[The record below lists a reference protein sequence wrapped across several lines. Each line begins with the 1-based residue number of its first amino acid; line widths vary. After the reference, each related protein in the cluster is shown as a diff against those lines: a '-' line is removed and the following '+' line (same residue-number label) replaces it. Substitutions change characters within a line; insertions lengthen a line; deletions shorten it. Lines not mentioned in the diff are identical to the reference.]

1 MYELEKAILP
11 EFPRTMHLPL
21 EPNAGSDDRVAS
33 ISDMEGFLASD
44 ISIQEKIDGASM
56 GISIFKD
63 EPIVRNRSH
72 ILRKGY
78 SARKTPAQQQFSRVW
93 TWLYENRGKINH
105 VAKAVGTPNIGIYG
119 EWLVAKHTIG
129 YDLLPDWFVAYDV
142 YCSDEKKFIDP
153 TLALQLLQEAG
164 FSTIHVVHHGVCSPQ
179 TLLKLRDGDSVYAH
193 NQSREGVYLK
203 SGDGQWCTGRYKMV
217 APWFKSDDNWNKQQ
231 LVKNKC
237 SH

>member
-1 MYELEKAILP
+1 MYEIEKTILP

-21 EPNAGSDDRVAS
+21 EPNAQSDDKIAS
-33 ISDMEGFLASD
+33 ASDMAVFLQGT
-44 ISIQEKIDGASM
+44 ISVQEKIDGASM
-56 GISIFKD
+56 GVSVYKG

-93 TWLYENRGKINH
+93 TWLYENADKI
-105 VAKAVGTPNIGIYG
+105 KAVSKALGTPVGIYG
-119 EWLVAKHTIG
+119 EWLVAQHTIA
-129 YDLLPDWFVAYDV
+129 YNSLPDWFVTYDI
-142 YCSDEKKFIDP
+142 YCPEERKFVDP
-153 TLALQLLQEAG
+153 TLALKILSDAG
-164 FSTIHVVHHGVCSPQ
+164 FATIKVVHQGICTPEM
-179 TLLKLRDGDSVYAH
+179 LLKLRDGNSAYAQ
-193 NQSREGVYLK
+193 NQPREGVYLK

-237 SH
+237 SD